1 MYVCTRNQIIDLSLI
16 SSSQLLEEF
25 IVLNLKMTN
34 IEENEILQIKYA
46 NFQVFFPIPF
56 VEFHPT
62 IAGMDMDEK
71 EAGQVNPV
79 ERRDAALAMLRDGAP
94 AKRKRPLIVQKVRLF

>member
-1 MYVCTRNQIIDLSLI
+1 MSL
-16 SSSQLLEEF
+16 
-25 IVLNLKMTN
+25 KTTN
-34 IEENEILQIKYA
+34 IEENEIPQIKYA